1 MQKQILIRGNE
12 DGLRRTETSAEN
24 RLRLRYD
31 CHFDPGDWSAR
42 TSICEMEE
50 QESCRCRK
58 VDIEFCLRMSSG
70 KLDLWWSIRTSC
82 TGAEN

>member
-1 MQKQILIRGNE
+1 
-12 DGLRRTETSAEN
+12 
-24 RLRLRYD
+24 
-31 CHFDPGDWSAR
+31 
-42 TSICEMEE
+42 MEE